1 MKCIYGTDI
10 DNNAINI
17 LKKTLINKKLQYDN
31 KEKDISISFNNTS
44 FNAASTLEPL
54 RANPILLA
62 AVKVNP
68 SSGMLRF
75 CLTISI
81 NTISSSIDG
90 MSSIGLLFDVAIA
103 TYNVGSMSTESKK
116 NAIANFLSKKGW

>member
-1 MKCIYGTDI
+1 MHVLSITNTSAFHYFCLDRVIIPSDLH
-10 DNNAINI
+10 N
-17 LKKTLINKKLQYDN
+17 LFC
-31 KEKDISISFNNTS
+31 SISLDKTS

-90 MSSIGLLFDVAIA
+90 MSSLGLLFDA
-103 TYNVGSMSTESKK
+103 ST
-116 NAIANFLSKKGW
+116 FGRYLSHSLKTFMFSQITLLSLSIM